1 MIHLTAY
8 LKMEKKYGTT
18 MTNNR
23 RNPVETWE
31 IQYDNKPKHT
41 EKAKLKRYKN
51 KDLNMLER
59 PGQNADVN
67 PHDRSV
73 KQELRQARIENSRLQ
88 TVSRQIWQ
96 CEQFSQEELAKI
108 SRLRIETWHRIL
120 VAFRSVKTSWQHE
133 R

>member
-1 MIHLTAY
+1 
-8 LKMEKKYGTT
+8 MEKKYGTT

-23 RNPVETWE
+23 RNPVEIWE

-41 EKAKLKRYKN
+41 EKAKLNCYKN
-51 KDLNMLER
+51 KDLNMLEW

-88 TVSRQIWQ
+88 TVSWQIWP
-96 CEQFSQEELAKI
+96 SV
-108 SRLRIETWHRIL
+108 SNL
-120 VAFRSVKTSWQHE
+120 VKKNWQ
-133 R
+133 RYRDCG